1 MYIHEKMKINKFK
14 DVRIPSKGEYFNTG
28 RFMQEP
34 ETYGGEDPVNVK
46 GENKVDTLAALE
58 IELEKAG
65 KDSE

>member
-1 MYIHEKMKINKFK
+1 MYIPEKMKINKFK

-34 ETYGGEDPVNVK
+34 ETYGGEDPVNVR

-58 IELEKAG
+58 KELEQSS
-65 KDSE
+65 KDTE